1 MKTLNSIVAA
11 LLLASSMGWEA
22 HAQLAITEVMAE
34 ATAPATGFKGPDF
47 WELTNFGDDDLDL
60 DGYGFSD
67 NNPLNVFSY
76 PFDNQLRGHLIPST
90 RPGVPRAINREIG
103 DAVLTGKFDAG
114 AMHLRRYYLDKD
126 KPPGLTLM
134 GSFSATP
141 KIFVARSGL
150 DTSVIAEFRKALVG
164 LDRQQG
170 DGQEQEPATCE
181 LDEPFTGAVAID
193 DSYFGALREALRKAA
208 RFDGLPDPFPTNPTP
223 PTGGR

>member
-1 MKTLNSIVAA
+1 LVTTTST
-11 LLLASSMGWEA
+11 W
-22 HAQLAITEVMAE
+22 T
-34 ATAPATGFKGPDF
+34 ATASAT
-47 WELTNFGDDDLDL
+47 TTR
-60 DGYGFSD
+60 ST
-67 NNPLNVFSY
+67 SSA
-76 PFDNQLRGHLIPST
+76 IPST
-90 RPGVPRAINREIG
+90 TSFEVTSSHPPAHGVPRAINREIG